1 MDRRD
6 DWREPWLNRNCIQS
20 CFTSAPREGPAGG
33 ARFHNEDQPP
43 PNSCV
48 RFPFTSEKP
57 RTTAPVAR
65 LFQRPA
71 GGYASSHGATSSQ
84 APRTTFT
91 RRNARETS
99 HIAMVARLATMGPMI
114 RSFARAGSAYP
125 STAGDII
132 NQMPAR
138 AGSKCFHMISEPA
151 GGPLRARPQSPKHTP
166 ERHALVRGPLQV
178 LEARQEFIHRR
189 PDHHQ

>member
-1 MDRRD
+1 MA
-6 DWREPWLNRNCIQS
+6 NCVQS
-20 CFTSAPREGPAGG
+20 CSTPALSEGPAGD

-48 RFPFTSEKP
+48 CFPFTSDKP
-57 RTTAPVAR
+57 RTIAPVAR
-65 LFQRPA
+65 LFQRAA

-91 RRNARETS
+91 QRNGRETS

-114 RSFARAGSAYP
+114 RSLARAGSTYS

-138 AGSKCFHMISEPA
+138 AGSKCFHMISVPA
-151 GGPLRARPQSPKHTP
+151 GGLRRARPQSPKHTP

-178 LEARQEFIHRR
+178 LEAREEFIHRR